1 MAMAAA
7 APAAAPLPREDPV
20 VDLEVVSKAM
30 HHLDLDSRVKLAVL
44 GGLPFAARGG
54 HEYQKEFLRLASDVL
69 SDAMQKAVAELEQAL
84 AEQAAVDADIETCR
98 SKEAQH
104 VEELEA

>member
-30 HHLDLDSRVKLAVL
+30 SHLDIDSRVKFAVL

-54 HEYQKEFLRLASDVL
+54 HEYQKEFMGLAGGVL
-69 SDAMQKAVAELEQAL
+69 AEALQRARDELERAHE
-84 AEQAAVDADIETCR
+84 EQAAVDADLELQR
-98 SKEAQH
+98 SRERQH
-104 VEELEA
+104 LEELE